1 MHDGCNASRPSW
13 ASPSM
18 LVLVWPWS
26 GLYPEDPLSGLAV
39 DQVVGGVEDLIVDT
53 VPFLFAP
60 PTDKVSP
67 SVVRPDIDI
76 ILPGVVVSGAL
87 SMWSWSGALEV
98 KACC

>member
-1 MHDGCNASRPSW
+1 MQCLPVVVGLTHPLV
-13 ASPSM
+13 

-60 PTDKVSP
+60 PTDKVSQQ
-67 SVVRPDIDI
+67 STSSSAWR
-76 ILPGVVVSGAL
+76 GS
-87 SMWSWSGALEV
+87 LEGR
-98 KACC
+98 